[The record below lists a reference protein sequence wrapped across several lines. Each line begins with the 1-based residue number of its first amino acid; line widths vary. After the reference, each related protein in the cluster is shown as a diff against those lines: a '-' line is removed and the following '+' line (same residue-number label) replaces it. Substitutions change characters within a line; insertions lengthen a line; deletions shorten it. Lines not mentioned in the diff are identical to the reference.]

1 MINITH
7 HINPLIMKTLYHI
20 TSMLVLF
27 LSAFTLSAQQ
37 SVYTFPFEN
46 PYRLPAMKTHINT
59 EDISNTYL
67 TMGNIYT
74 TEITGIGAEKM
85 EQTSMTYISD
95 AKVVDAVRFLE
106 FYMDEQLLAPGHK
119 KSGSVEMSI
128 IYYHEHSRFN
138 AGSVV
143 GILTLGIGTLLGVP
157 FATAVI
163 DVEVEA
169 SFFNELQF
177 HITTHRGVGRA
188 KKMLSLYSMST
199 RKAHQ
204 RALRK
209 SLEDLNTGI
218 MSDPDLTALAVD

>member
-1 MINITH
+1 
-7 HINPLIMKTLYHI
+7 MKTLSTYI
-20 TSMLVLF
+20 ASAVLF
-27 LSAFTLSAQQ
+27 FTVSALYSQK

-46 PYRLPAMKTHINT
+46 TSRLPAMETFINT
-59 EDISNTYL
+59 QDIANTYQ

-74 TEITGIGAEKM
+74 TEISGIGQKTM
-85 EQTSMTYISD
+85 EQTSMTFISD

-106 FYMDEQLLAPGHK
+106 FYMDEQLLDPGGEP
-119 KSGSVEMSI
+119 SGSVEMSI

-143 GILTLGIGTLLGVP
+143 GILTLGIATLFGVP
-157 FATAVI
+157 YATTLV

-169 SFFNELQF
+169 SFLD
-177 HITTHRGVGRA
+177 HMDTMRAIHRGVGRA
-188 KKMLSLYSMST
+188 KKMQTIYSYST

-209 SLEDLNTGI
+209 ALDDLNRQI
-218 MSDPDLTALAVD
+218 MSDPGLQVTTGP